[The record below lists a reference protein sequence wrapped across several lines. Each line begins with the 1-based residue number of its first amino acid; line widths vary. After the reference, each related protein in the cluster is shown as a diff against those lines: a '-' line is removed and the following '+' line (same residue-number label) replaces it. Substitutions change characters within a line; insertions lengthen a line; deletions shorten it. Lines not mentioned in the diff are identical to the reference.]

1 MNPVPPGYHA
11 PFEVLTK
18 NDHTA
23 RIEILAALG
32 LVISIVFLGFR
43 MFSRHGKFANDDL
56 TLFAATA
63 VGVIQSGVTI
73 VACRTGL
80 GKRSTLLN
88 EMTQHSVQQITYA
101 STLLLIIT
109 VGLLC
114 PPVRVEAALDNLW
127 QELQKLD
134 IEMAHYT

>member
-43 MFSRHGKFANDDL
+43 VFCRQTSSGKLAGDDL
-56 TLFAATA
+56 TLFAAT
-63 VGVIQSGVTI
+63 VGSPSQG
-73 VACRTGL
+73 
-80 GKRSTLLN
+80 
-88 EMTQHSVQQITYA
+88 
-101 STLLLIIT
+101 
-109 VGLLC
+109 
-114 PPVRVEAALDNLW
+114 AL
-127 QELQKLD
+127 
-134 IEMAHYT
+134 A